1 MAKKPAPPLT
11 LLRLKELIQT
21 LEDER
26 FALGPQDESDLL
38 RALEEYYAVRF
49 QQQQVAA

>member
-1 MAKKPAPPLT
+1 MPKKSEPLT

-21 LEDER
+21 VADER
-26 FALGPQDESDLL
+26 FALGPQDEADLK

-49 QQQQVAA
+49 EQRKVAA